1 MSIELYH
8 GDCLEVM
15 THIASKSID
24 CVICD
29 LPYEITANKWD
40 SLINL
45 ETLWNE
51 YKRIVKQNGAI
62 CLFAQEPFTSKLI
75 MSNLKGFKYRW
86 DWNKK
91 IPSGMA
97 YAKYRPMQQTEDI
110 CVFTINGEKTIY
122 YPQMIKRDKPIKAGG
137 NSVKSANY
145 HDFKCMNGDA
155 YHKTYDYKNPI
166 TLIEFQKIRKG
177 ALHPTQKPVEL
188 IEYLLK
194 TYTIEGGV
202 ILDNCMGSGTTGV
215 ACKHLNR
222 SFIGI
227 EKDEKY
233 FSIAKE
239 RINAE

>member
-8 GDCLEVM
+8 GDCLEVR

-29 LPYEITANKWD
+29 LQYEVTANKWD

-45 ETLWNE
+45 EILWNE

-97 YAKYRPMQQTEDI
+97 
-110 CVFTINGEKTIY
+110 
-122 YPQMIKRDKPIKAGG
+122 
-137 NSVKSANY
+137 
-145 HDFKCMNGDA
+145 
-155 YHKTYDYKNPI
+155 
-166 TLIEFQKIRKG
+166 
-177 ALHPTQKPVEL
+177 
-188 IEYLLK
+188 
-194 TYTIEGGV
+194 
-202 ILDNCMGSGTTGV
+202 
-215 ACKHLNR
+215 
-222 SFIGI
+222 
-227 EKDEKY
+227 
-233 FSIAKE
+233 
-239 RINAE
+239 